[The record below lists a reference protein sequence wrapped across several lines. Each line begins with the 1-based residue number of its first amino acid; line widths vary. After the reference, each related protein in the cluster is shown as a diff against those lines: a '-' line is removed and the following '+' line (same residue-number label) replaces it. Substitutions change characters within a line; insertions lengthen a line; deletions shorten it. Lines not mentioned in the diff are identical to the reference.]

1 MKGEHLKYFGAVLV
15 GLGLVAFIP
24 LGMRLDSVLIAV
36 GMLVFSCLTGVFF
49 IGFGEL
55 VQSVQRIERR
65 VAGERPQYDPLTGQ
79 YEVPRKDSS
88 R

>member
-1 MKGEHLKYFGAVLV
+1 MKGEHLKYFGGVII
-15 GLGLVAFIP
+15 GLGLIAFIP
-24 LGMRLDSVLIAV
+24 LGMNLGSVLTAAGLLVLSCIA
-36 GMLVFSCLTGVFF
+36 GVFF

-55 VQSVQRIERR
+55 VQSVQRIEQK

-79 YEVPRKDSS
+79 YTVHRKDSD